1 MSSPTIENKISVSW
15 NELPAY
21 AAKILREG
29 KEMLGESFNIISTK
43 PKVPIK
49 GMEDIL
55 KQNIYWIED
64 NNIDKWSD
72 LGLPVP
78 NIFFQAGIYY
88 VPSFKKLGEE
98 VKLNGGKVILLSD
111 NNFKKNFRQFFG
123 SLLFRLIYKKNFD
136 GAWVPG
142 QSGEMLMSFFGFSNK
157 QIYTGLYGSDK
168 KCFKAGPPL
177 NQRPKQFIFVGR
189 LTYLKGVDILIKAFD
204 LFIDKYKDWK
214 IVFFGDG
221 ECKNLLNNRSD
232 IILNDFAQPPSIAKA
247 MAQSRFLVLPTLTDH
262 WPLVVSESAL
272 VGCGMILS
280 DKVGNSSEFLT
291 SRNGFS
297 FRSKSVKE
305 LYNCLSKA
313 AELSNDSLDMAY
325 KESLSLGAKYTTSQS
340 AKSFCKIISDMK

>member
-29 KEMLGESFNIISTK
+29 KEMLGKSFNIISTK

-111 NNFKKNFRQFFG
+111 NNFKKISGNF
-123 SLLFRLIYKKNFD
+123 LEAY
-136 GAWVPG
+136 
-142 QSGEMLMSFFGFSNK
+142 
-157 QIYTGLYGSDK
+157 
-168 KCFKAGPPL
+168 
-177 NQRPKQFIFVGR
+177 
-189 LTYLKGVDILIKAFD
+189 YLD
-204 LFIDKYKDWK
+204 
-214 IVFFGDG
+214 
-221 ECKNLLNNRSD
+221 
-232 IILNDFAQPPSIAKA
+232 
-247 MAQSRFLVLPTLTDH
+247 
-262 WPLVVSESAL
+262 
-272 VGCGMILS
+272 
-280 DKVGNSSEFLT
+280 
-291 SRNGFS
+291 
-297 FRSKSVKE
+297 
-305 LYNCLSKA
+305 
-313 AELSNDSLDMAY
+313 
-325 KESLSLGAKYTTSQS
+325 
-340 AKSFCKIISDMK
+340 